1 MNKGPGAIPAFLFR
15 PRWLEIALRRGY
27 FRDMDKDAVIDILR
41 RHRPE
46 LERRG
51 VRHAALFGSVARGEA
66 GPESDI
72 DIAIDLDVD
81 RHPTVY
87 DYVGMQQYIVGLL
100 DGPVDV
106 VDRAALKAGIR
117 ERVAADLIHAF

>member
-1 MNKGPGAIPAFLFR
+1 
-15 PRWLEIALRRGY
+15 
-27 FRDMDKDAVIDILR
+27 MDKDAVIDILR

-46 LERRG
+46 LERLG